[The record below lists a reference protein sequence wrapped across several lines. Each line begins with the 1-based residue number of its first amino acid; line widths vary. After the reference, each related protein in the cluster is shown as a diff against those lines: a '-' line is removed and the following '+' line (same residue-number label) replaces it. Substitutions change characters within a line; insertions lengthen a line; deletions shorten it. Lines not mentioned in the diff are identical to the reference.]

1 MEIKSAFNLTEVV
14 KDSIYEINYGTLK
27 KGSNTLVSILIT
39 GVEHVSVSKSCG
51 CTAPTVEIL
60 TDGLRLDI
68 QYDSNKMGVI
78 NQQVVERVMDKE
90 KNQKTI
96 TFKLKGAIV

>member
-1 MEIKSAFNLTEVV
+1 MEIKSAFNLKEIV
-14 KDSIYEINYGTLK
+14 KDSIYEIDYGTLK
-27 KGSNTLVSILIT
+27 SKSNTLVSIIIT

-60 TDGLRLDI
+60 PDGLILNI

-78 NQQVVERVMDKE
+78 NQQVVERVMDKD
-90 KNQKTI
+90 KKQSTI